1 MGIVEKVKEDYSPT
15 LTLSTWV
22 LLNVEKARE
31 DACCC
36 RELIREQEGLG
47 PVIRLI
53 ASTSPGAPC
62 QAPTHQAHLVKPH
75 LVNPHLA
82 KPSLSNPTSTCL
94 DFFQPITTLLEI
106 QDCWSTWP
114 LPSGRWPR
122 TPAAWNRSAE
132 GGELI
137 QGKVLQNK
145 SFSLWQ

>member
-15 LTLSTWV
+15 FTPSTWV

-62 QAPTHQAHLVKPH
+62 QAPPHQAHLVKPH

-94 DFFQPITTLLEI
+94 DFFQPITT
-106 QDCWSTWP
+106 
-114 LPSGRWPR
+114 
-122 TPAAWNRSAE
+122 SAPDFITKVK
-132 GGELI
+132 LYYTLHLAPK
-137 QGKVLQNK
+137 KVLTLQVMTCTTITK
-145 SFSLWQ
+145 LLYT

>member
-1 MGIVEKVKEDYSPT
+1 MGIVEKVKEDYSF
-15 LTLSTWV
+15 TLSTWA

-82 KPSLSNPTSTCL
+82 KPTLSNPTST
-94 DFFQPITTLLEI
+94 FWTL
-106 QDCWSTWP
+106 
-114 LPSGRWPR
+114 
-122 TPAAWNRSAE
+122 
-132 GGELI
+132 
-137 QGKVLQNK
+137 
-145 SFSLWQ
+145 FSQ

>member
-1 MGIVEKVKEDYSPT
+1 MYLVEKAREVYSPIFT
-15 LTLSTWV
+15 FSTWT

-62 QAPTHQAHLVKPH
+62 QA
-75 LVNPHLA
+75 HLA
-82 KPSLSNPTSTCL
+82 KPNLSSPTMSTLTSPSPPCQAPP
-94 DFFQPITTLLEI
+94 DFFGLCSAYITTLLEL

-132 GGELI
+132 GGAPI
-137 QGKVLQNK
+137 QGEVLQNK